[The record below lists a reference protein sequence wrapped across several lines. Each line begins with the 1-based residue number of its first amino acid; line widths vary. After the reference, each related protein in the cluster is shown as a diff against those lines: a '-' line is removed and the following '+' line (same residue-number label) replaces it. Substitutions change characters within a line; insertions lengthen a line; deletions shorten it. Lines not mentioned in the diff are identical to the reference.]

1 MYGFVARAQG
11 GNLAQLSRPHK
22 QHLNSQMHSGNEKR
36 RPPLRYGHAAFC
48 CRCCVASNAHNNSKQ
63 GVKMKVLRVLSLS
76 VVIALAGCAASY
88 TTPGGSVQISQIAH
102 SDIGELI

>member
-1 MYGFVARAQG
+1 
-11 GNLAQLSRPHK
+11 
-22 QHLNSQMHSGNEKR
+22 
-36 RPPLRYGHAAFC
+36 
-48 CRCCVASNAHNNSKQ
+48 
-63 GVKMKVLRVLSLS
+63 MKVLRVLSLS